1 MWSLFYVQTR
11 LSKGNS
17 VKIELYSLKYLFE
30 NLNIDWR
37 VTCEMKYLKEGEK
50 GSGDDG
56 SKGIFELS
64 ISSLFTPIKW
74 SDTKS
79 WFLLLNLNKQQF
91 LEFSLALNTGVSCF
105 ELTYNY
111 RNLTYRV
118 EVLIIVNI
126 LKLHSVQSC

>member
-1 MWSLFYVQTR
+1 
-11 LSKGNS
+11 
-17 VKIELYSLKYLFE
+17 
-30 NLNIDWR
+30 
-37 VTCEMKYLKEGEK
+37 MKYLKEGEK

-111 RNLTYRV
+111 RNQTYKSKI
-118 EVLIIVNI
+118 VL
-126 LKLHSVQSC
+126 K